1 MPHYVKP
8 YTSQKLINAYFSR
21 EGKYVQKERS
31 KMSYVRHIF
40 TTKKHVILLY
50 TVPRKKGSGR
60 DYMVQKYKF
69 DGNFIEESEFFGED
83 PDTIWF
89 DKENSILYVLGL
101 VTVKENDESYYILK
115 YKIHE
120 NGNSK

>member
-1 MPHYVKP
+1 
-8 YTSQKLINAYFSR
+8 
-21 EGKYVQKERS
+21 
-31 KMSYVRHIF
+31 
-40 TTKKHVILLY
+40 
-50 TVPRKKGSGR
+50 
-60 DYMVQKYKF
+60 MVQKYKF